1 VGTLILI
8 FDAQIPYQFV
18 NHHFMNLAVS
28 VMFRHLHIFSV
39 SGSKPRLSDMVYELN
54 SRQQQQQSSQQ
65 QQLQQNAV
73 QEEKA
78 RHREVGDVAR
88 LGMNLASCGEIL
100 WGNLQ

>member
-1 VGTLILI
+1 
-8 FDAQIPYQFV
+8 
-18 NHHFMNLAVS
+18 
-28 VMFRHLHIFSV
+28 MFRHLHIFSA

-78 RHREVGDVAR
+78 RHQEVGDVAR
-88 LGMNLASCGEIL
+88 LGMNLSSGGEIL